1 MTLLIP
7 TLGFLQPG
15 ACSKLE
21 QSFKKNSYPLQ
32 GEGSGKGGPSS
43 GKHSHRSSM
52 LGGTILQMEWD
63 HKAERSQ
70 VFYHP
75 CRNSFPGRAVL

>member
-21 QSFKKNSYPLQ
+21 QSFKKIHIPYREK
-32 GEGSGKGGPSS
+32 GVGK
-43 GKHSHRSSM
+43 
-52 LGGTILQMEWD
+52 ED
-63 HKAERSQ
+63 
-70 VFYHP
+70 
-75 CRNSFPGRAVL
+75 RAPASTVIDLLC